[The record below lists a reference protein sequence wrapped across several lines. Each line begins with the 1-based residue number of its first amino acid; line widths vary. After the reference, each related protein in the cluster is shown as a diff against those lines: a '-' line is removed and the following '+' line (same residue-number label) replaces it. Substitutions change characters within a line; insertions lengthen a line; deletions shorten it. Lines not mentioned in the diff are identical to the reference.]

1 MALGTSVGTGVA
13 VGTSVVATVGAAVT
27 ITADVGWIIL
37 VVGRFAA
44 VRFGVVLHPIKTS
57 SIKPKTNERDEIGR
71 KLK

>member
-1 MALGTSVGTGVA
+1 MALGTSVGMGVA
-13 VGTSVVATVGAAVT
+13 VGPSVGMGVAVT